1 MTNGI
6 RITEKNK
13 EKRGIRSRRVGEIFH
28 IGGSGRAS
36 RLRRHLS
43 RDLKEGGGESCE
55 DRSFSSHLL
64 FAGKEGD
71 IWKG

>member
-55 DRSFSSHLL
+55 DPEEL
-64 FAGKEGD
+64 EGQREREVQRP
-71 IWKG
+71 